1 MRANHSQCVWFV
13 SANRAFAWKDM
24 NGSRIRLRISTSRS
38 KDLAYSANCR
48 LDIILVREGALE
60 LESESFAEIVN
71 ADLRVHYRSSRTHL
85 PN

>member
-1 MRANHSQCVWFV
+1 
-13 SANRAFAWKDM
+13 M
-24 NGSRIRLRISTSRS
+24 NGSRIRLRIFTSRS
-38 KDLAYSANCR
+38 CKDLAYSANCR

-85 PN
+85 PNQAFVEAHVPRRE